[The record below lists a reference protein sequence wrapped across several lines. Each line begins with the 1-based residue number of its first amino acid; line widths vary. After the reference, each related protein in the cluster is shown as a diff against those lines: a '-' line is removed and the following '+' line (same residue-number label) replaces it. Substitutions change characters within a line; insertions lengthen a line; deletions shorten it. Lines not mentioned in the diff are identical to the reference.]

1 MLNTIHQFFEACHPF
16 GYPLLACSVILI
28 TAILYQW
35 YLRLKATRQNPLKD
49 YSMKL
54 TAGSPESHQQELAQ
68 LKELQFKQPLARI
81 MYFIATNKELEEL
94 PTVVESKLR
103 QYIEDSRAGMS
114 LIAIITNIAPM
125 LGILGTAWGLVDIF
139 GIFGTPGAQEGIAL
153 GISKALYTTI
163 FGLAIAVPGIIAQ
176 TCFERSL
183 EREAARLNEQFTYL
197 LAQRHH
203 I

>member
-1 MLNTIHQFFEACHPF
+1 MFNTIHQFFEACHPF

-28 TAILYQW
+28 TAIFYQW
-35 YLRLKATRQNPLKD
+35 HVRIKAGSNHTLNEWTL
-49 YSMKL
+49 KL
-54 TAGSPESHQQELAQ
+54 TTGTPESHQTELEQ
-68 LKELQFKQPLARI
+68 LKELQFKHVLARI
-81 MYFIATNKELEEL
+81 IYFIAVNKNMEEL

-125 LGILGTAWGLVDIF
+125 IGILGTAWGLVDIF
-139 GIFGTPGAQEGIAL
+139 GVFGSPGAQEGIAL

-176 TCFERSL
+176 TCFERAL
-183 EREAARLNEQFTYL
+183 ERKAAWLNEQFTYL
-197 LAQRHH
+197 LAQRHK